1 MMKKIIP
8 VLAVLGSAVAFAVYK
23 LKKEEQKQLMDLDE
37 GLLEDDQTPDFRR
50 EEPIIHKPIQKQPI
64 VNDNAPVME
73 KQIEIPIA
81 RETEPD
87 FANMEKSVEIPVS
100 DIQQL
105 LKETAQED
113 MGEPILNDVEPV
125 AEEPVAE
132 EPMIPITPQPI
143 MPSEPATPQEPIA
156 MQNPVNEQPVSEA
169 MPQEAENAVEEDNT
183 YSSEFPHLT
192 MRMVDDIN
200 MMTRDAIEAL
210 AKDGDV
216 HAHERP
222 VQHMVSFRNK
232 EDMESFKSRVINK
245 GFVITK
251 GEDEFDLIVL
261 HISSIDEAK
270 LVNHILYLADQ
281 AYAFNGEYRGWQSK
295 VSF

>member
-23 LKKEEQKQLMDLDE
+23 MKKEEQKQLMDLDE
-37 GLLEDDQTPDFRR
+37 GLLEDDQTPDFHRD
-50 EEPIIHKPIQKQPI
+50 EPVVHKPIQKQPAVKEI
-64 VNDNAPVME
+64 VQEE
-73 KQIEIPIA
+73 KQIEIPIVK
-81 RETEPD
+81 EIEPE
-87 FANMEKSVEIPVS
+87 FAPTEKSVEIPVS

-113 MGEPILNDVEPV
+113 LTAPLPEAVEPV
-125 AEEPVAE
+125 
-132 EPMIPITPQPI
+132 M
-143 MPSEPATPQEPIA
+143 QEPIIPIA
-156 MQNPVNEQPVSEA
+156 PQPMKQEPVTAQEPIIMQEPVNVNETETEPEKTSD
-169 MPQEAENAVEEDNT
+169 EDNT
-183 YSSEFPHLT
+183 YSSDFPHLT
-192 MRMVDDIN
+192 NRMVNDIN
-200 MMTRDAIEAL
+200 MMTRDAIDAL

-251 GEDEFDLIVL
+251 GEDEYDLIVL
-261 HISSIDEAK
+261 HISSIDEVK

>member
-23 LKKEEQKQLMDLDE
+23 MKKEEQKQLMDLDE
-37 GLLEDDQTPDFRR
+37 GLLEDDQTPDFHRD
-50 EEPIIHKPIQKQPI
+50 EPVVHKPIQKQPAVKEI
-64 VNDNAPVME
+64 VQEE
-73 KQIEIPIA
+73 KQIEIPIVK
-81 RETEPD
+81 EIEPE
-87 FANMEKSVEIPVS
+87 FAPTEKSVEIPVS

-113 MGEPILNDVEPV
+113 LTAPLPEAVEPV
-125 AEEPVAE
+125 MQESIIPIAPQPMKQEPVTA
-132 EPMIPITPQPI
+132 
-143 MPSEPATPQEPIA
+143 QEPII
-156 MQNPVNEQPVSEA
+156 MQEPVNVNETETEPEKTSD
-169 MPQEAENAVEEDNT
+169 EDNT
-183 YSSEFPHLT
+183 YSSDFPHLT
-192 MRMVDDIN
+192 NRMVNDIN
-200 MMTRDAIEAL
+200 MMTRDAIDAL

-251 GEDEFDLIVL
+251 GEDEYDLIVL
-261 HISSIDEAK
+261 HISSIDEVK

>member
-23 LKKEEQKQLMDLDE
+23 MKKEEQKQLMDLDE
-37 GLLEDDQTPDFRR
+37 GLLEDDQNLDFHR
-50 EEPIIHKPIQKQPI
+50 EELVVHKPIQKPI
-64 VNDNAPVME
+64 VNDEVQFE

-81 RETEPD
+81 KEIEPE
-87 FANMEKSVEIPVS
+87 FAQPEKNAEIPVS

-105 LKETAQED
+105 LKEAAQET
-113 MGEPILNDVEPV
+113 MG
-125 AEEPVAE
+125 
-132 EPMIPITPQPI
+132 EPMIPNEEPVIEEPIIPAVPQPT
-143 MPSEPATPQEPIA
+143 MPQEPVV
-156 MQNPVNEQPVSEA
+156 QPEPVNTQQPMNMQPGAEP
-169 MPQEAENAVEEDNT
+169 MPQEAEKADDEDNS
-183 YSSEFPHLT
+183 YSSDFPHLT
-192 MRMVDDIN
+192 MRMVNDIN

-251 GEDEFDLIVL
+251 GEDEYDLIVL
-261 HISSIDEAK
+261 HISSIDEVK

>member
-23 LKKEEQKQLMDLDE
+23 MKKEEQKQLMDLDE
-37 GLLEDDQTPDFRR
+37 GLLEDDKTPDFHR
-50 EEPIIHKPIQKQPI
+50 EEPVVHKPIQKQPAW
-64 VNDNAPVME
+64 NEQEQAE
-73 KQIEIPIA
+73 KQIEVPIA
-81 RETEPD
+81 KEIEPD
-87 FANMEKSVEIPVS
+87 FAPTEKSVEVPVS

-113 MGEPILNDVEPV
+113 MEPASYNDVYQLPDPEEPITPIPPQPVMTQEPV
-125 AEEPVAE
+125 IEEEPV
-132 EPMIPITPQPI
+132 M
-143 MPSEPATPQEPIA
+143 QEPIP
-156 MQNPVNEQPVSEA
+156 MQPPVEPI
-169 MPQEAENAVEEDNT
+169 PQEIESAAEEQDNA
-183 YSSEFPHLT
+183 YSSDFPHLT
-192 MRMVDDIN
+192 MRMVEDIN
-200 MMTRDAIEAL
+200 MMTREAIEAL
-210 AKDGDV
+210 SKDGDV

-251 GEDEFDLIVL
+251 GEEEFDLIVL
-261 HISSIDEAK
+261 HISSIDEVK

>member
-23 LKKEEQKQLMDLDE
+23 MKKEEQKQLMDLDE
-37 GLLEDDQTPDFRR
+37 GLLEDDQNLDFHR
-50 EEPIIHKPIQKQPI
+50 EEPVVHKPIQKPI
-64 VNDNAPVME
+64 VNDEVQFE

-81 RETEPD
+81 KEIEPE
-87 FANMEKSVEIPVS
+87 FAQPEKNVEIPVS

-105 LKETAQED
+105 LKEAAQET
-113 MGEPILNDVEPV
+113 MGEPMISN
-125 AEEPVAE
+125 EEPVIEEPIIPVAPQPTMPQE
-132 EPMIPITPQPI
+132 PVVKPEPMINQQPMNI
-143 MPSEPATPQEPIA
+143 QPNAEPMPQEP
-156 MQNPVNEQPVSEA
+156 EKDDD
-169 MPQEAENAVEEDNT
+169 EDNS
-183 YSSEFPHLT
+183 YSSDFPHLT
-192 MRMVDDIN
+192 MRMVNDIN

-251 GEDEFDLIVL
+251 GEDEYDLIVL
-261 HISSIDEAK
+261 HISSIDEVK

>member
-23 LKKEEQKQLMDLDE
+23 MKKEEQKQLMDLDE
-37 GLLEDDQTPDFRR
+37 GLLEDDQNLDFHR
-50 EEPIIHKPIQKQPI
+50 EEPVVHKQVQKQPI
-64 VNDNAPVME
+64 VNDEVQFE

-81 RETEPD
+81 KEIEPE
-87 FANMEKSVEIPVS
+87 FAQPEKNEIPVS

-105 LKETAQED
+105 LKEAAQET
-113 MGEPILNDVEPV
+113 MGEPLVDDVEPV
-125 AEEPVAE
+125 VEEPI
-132 EPMIPITPQPI
+132 IPAAPQP
-143 MPSEPATPQEPIA
+143 T
-156 MQNPVNEQPVSEA
+156 
-169 MPQEAENAVEEDNT
+169 MPQERVVKPGPIIPQQPMNMQPIAEPIPQEVEKADNEDNS
-183 YSSEFPHLT
+183 YSSDFPHLT

-200 MMTRDAIEAL
+200 VMTRDAIEAL

-251 GEDEFDLIVL
+251 GEDEYDLIVL
-261 HISSIDEAK
+261 HISSIDEVK

>member
-1 MMKKIIP
+1 MKKIIP

-23 LKKEEQKQLMDLDE
+23 MKKEEQKQLMDLDE
-37 GLLEDDQTPDFRR
+37 GLLEDEQNPDFHR
-50 EEPIIHKPIQKQPI
+50 EEPVVHKQFQNQPN
-64 VNDNAPVME
+64 VNEAVQAE

-81 RETEPD
+81 KEIEPD
-87 FANMEKSVEIPVS
+87 FAPTEKSVEIPVS

-113 MGEPILNDVEPV
+113 MGNSIFPNAEPI
-125 AEEPVAE
+125 AEEPVA
-132 EPMIPITPQPI
+132 PVQPQPI
-143 MPSEPATPQEPIA
+143 MPQETVKKQEPIA
-156 MQNPVNEQPVSEA
+156 MQPIADST
-169 MPQEAENAVEEDNT
+169 PQEAEKNDVQDNA
-183 YSSEFPHLT
+183 YSVDYPHLT
-192 MRMVDDIN
+192 IRMIEDIN

-261 HISSIDEAK
+261 HISSIDEVK

>member
-23 LKKEEQKQLMDLDE
+23 MKKEEKKQLMDLDE
-37 GLLEDDQTPDFRR
+37 GLLEDDQTPDFHRD
-50 EEPIIHKPIQKQPI
+50 EPVVHKPIQKQLAEKEI
-64 VNDNAPVME
+64 VQEE
-73 KQIEIPIA
+73 KQIEIPIVK
-81 RETEPD
+81 EIEPE
-87 FANMEKSVEIPVS
+87 FAPTEKSVEIPVS

-113 MGEPILNDVEPV
+113 LTAPLPEVVEPIMQE
-125 AEEPVAE
+125 
-132 EPMIPITPQPI
+132 PITPVAPQPI
-143 MPSEPATPQEPIA
+143 KQEPVTAQEPII
-156 MQNPVNEQPVSEA
+156 MQEPVNVNETETEPEKT
-169 MPQEAENAVEEDNT
+169 NDEDNT
-183 YSSEFPHLT
+183 YSNDFPHLT
-192 MRMVDDIN
+192 NRMVNDIN
-200 MMTRDAIEAL
+200 MMTRDAIDAL

-251 GEDEFDLIVL
+251 GEDEYDLIVL
-261 HISSIDEAK
+261 HISSIDEVK

-295 VSF
+295 VSY

>member
-23 LKKEEQKQLMDLDE
+23 LKKEEQKQLMELDE
-37 GLLEDDQTPDFRR
+37 GLLEDDNLDFHR
-50 EEPIIHKPIQKQPI
+50 EEPIVHEPIQMQQ
-64 VNDNAPVME
+64 NEADAPQEE

-81 RETEPD
+81 KEIEPD
-87 FANMEKSVEIPVS
+87 FAPTDKSVEVPVN
-100 DIQQL
+100 DIRQL
-105 LKETAQED
+105 LKEAAQED
-113 MGEPILNDVEPV
+113 MSEEAPKADEVKQEAPIAEDSTVKEPIV
-125 AEEPVAE
+125 
-132 EPMIPITPQPI
+132 
-143 MPSEPATPQEPIA
+143 
-156 MQNPVNEQPVSEA
+156 
-169 MPQEAENAVEEDNT
+169 EDNAPEAQT
-183 YSSEFPHLT
+183 QQPEEEAYSSEYPHLT
-192 MRMVDDIN
+192 LRMVGDIN
-200 MMTRDAIEAL
+200 MMTKDAIDAL

-216 HAHERP
+216 HEHERP
-222 VQHMVSFRNK
+222 VQHMVSFHNK

-251 GEDEFDLIVL
+251 GEEEFDLIVL
-261 HISSIDEAK
+261 HISAIDEVK

>member
-23 LKKEEQKQLMDLDE
+23 MKKEEQKQLMDLDE
-37 GLLEDDQTPDFRR
+37 GLLEDDQTPDFHRD
-50 EEPIIHKPIQKQPI
+50 EPVVHKPIQKQLAEKEI
-64 VNDNAPVME
+64 VQEE
-73 KQIEIPIA
+73 KQIEIPIVK
-81 RETEPD
+81 EIEPE
-87 FANMEKSVEIPVS
+87 FAPTEKSVEIPVS

-113 MGEPILNDVEPV
+113 LTAPLPEVVEPIMQE
-125 AEEPVAE
+125 
-132 EPMIPITPQPI
+132 PITPVAPQPI
-143 MPSEPATPQEPIA
+143 KQEPVTAQEPII
-156 MQNPVNEQPVSEA
+156 MQEPVNVNETETEPEKT
-169 MPQEAENAVEEDNT
+169 NDEDNT
-183 YSSEFPHLT
+183 YSNDFPHLT
-192 MRMVDDIN
+192 NRMVNDIN
-200 MMTRDAIEAL
+200 MMTRDAIDAL

-251 GEDEFDLIVL
+251 GEDEYDLIVL
-261 HISSIDEAK
+261 HISSIDEVK

>member
-23 LKKEEQKQLMDLDE
+23 MKKEEQKQLMDLDE
-37 GLLEDDQTPDFRR
+37 GLLEDDQTPDFHRD
-50 EEPIIHKPIQKQPI
+50 EPVVHKPIQKQLAEKEI
-64 VNDNAPVME
+64 VQEE
-73 KQIEIPIA
+73 KQIEIPIVK
-81 RETEPD
+81 EIEPE
-87 FANMEKSVEIPVS
+87 FAPTEKSVEIPVS

-113 MGEPILNDVEPV
+113 LTAPLPEVVEPIMQE
-125 AEEPVAE
+125 
-132 EPMIPITPQPI
+132 PITPVASQPI
-143 MPSEPATPQEPIA
+143 KQEPVTAQEPII
-156 MQNPVNEQPVSEA
+156 MQEPVNVNETETEPEKT
-169 MPQEAENAVEEDNT
+169 NDEDNT
-183 YSSEFPHLT
+183 YSNDFPHLT
-192 MRMVDDIN
+192 NRMVNDIN
-200 MMTRDAIEAL
+200 MMTRDAIDAL

-251 GEDEFDLIVL
+251 GEDEYDLIVL
-261 HISSIDEAK
+261 HISSIDEVK

-295 VSF
+295 VSY

>member
-1 MMKKIIP
+1 MKKIIP

-23 LKKEEQKQLMDLDE
+23 MKKEEQKQLMDLDE
-37 GLLEDDQTPDFRR
+37 GLLEDDQTPDFHRD
-50 EEPIIHKPIQKQPI
+50 EPVVHKPIQKQLAEKEI
-64 VNDNAPVME
+64 VQEE
-73 KQIEIPIA
+73 KQIEIPIVK
-81 RETEPD
+81 EIEPE
-87 FANMEKSVEIPVS
+87 FAPTEKSVEIPVS

-113 MGEPILNDVEPV
+113 LTAPLPEVVEPIMQE
-125 AEEPVAE
+125 
-132 EPMIPITPQPI
+132 PITPVAPQPI
-143 MPSEPATPQEPIA
+143 KQEPVTAQEPII
-156 MQNPVNEQPVSEA
+156 MQEPVNVNETETEPEKT
-169 MPQEAENAVEEDNT
+169 NDEDNT
-183 YSSEFPHLT
+183 YSNDFPHLT
-192 MRMVDDIN
+192 NRMVNDIN
-200 MMTRDAIEAL
+200 MMTRDAIDAL

-251 GEDEFDLIVL
+251 GEDEYDLIVL
-261 HISSIDEAK
+261 HISSIDEVK

-295 VSF
+295 VSY

>member
-23 LKKEEQKQLMDLDE
+23 LKKEEQKQLMELDE
-37 GLLEDDQTPDFRR
+37 GLLEDDHVDFHR
-50 EEPIIHKPIQKQPI
+50 EEPIVHEPIQMQQNEAEEPQE
-64 VNDNAPVME
+64 E

-81 RETEPD
+81 KEIEPD
-87 FANMEKSVEIPVS
+87 FAPTDKSVEVPVS

-105 LKETAQED
+105 LKEAAQENAAEEAPKAEEAPAAETSAVK
-113 MGEPILNDVEPV
+113 EPIVEDHAAQAQQP
-125 AEEPVAE
+125 EE
-132 EPMIPITPQPI
+132 
-143 MPSEPATPQEPIA
+143 
-156 MQNPVNEQPVSEA
+156 EA
-169 MPQEAENAVEEDNT
+169 
-183 YSSEFPHLT
+183 YSSEYPHLT
-192 MRMVDDIN
+192 LRMVNDIN
-200 MMTRDAIEAL
+200 MMTKDAIDAL

-216 HAHERP
+216 HEHERP

-251 GEDEFDLIVL
+251 GEEEFDLIVL
-261 HISSIDEAK
+261 HISAIDEVK